1 MWLSFQ
7 KKRRDRQLDKHRDR
21 QLDKQ
26 TDNLSDKVWKAR
38 ANKQLD
44 SQIYRY
50 TNTYIV
56 KSAYTFRVN
65 EIRLGAVNNTDA
77 AFVIVYFCP
86 QRENKMCVKNR
97 PMLVLGQ
104 QQHFVV
110 LLFLEVKLYIET
122 WKQSK
127 KGQSSVLNLFFMLSY
142 IVMIYIYI
150 KVHKQFNQVLR

>member
-7 KKRRDRQLDKHRDR
+7 KKRRDRQLDKHRDRQLDKHRDRQLDKHRDR

-50 TNTYIV
+50 TNRYIV

-86 QRENKMCVKNR
+86 QRENKMCV
-97 PMLVLGQ
+97 
-104 QQHFVV
+104 
-110 LLFLEVKLYIET
+110 
-122 WKQSK
+122 
-127 KGQSSVLNLFFMLSY
+127 
-142 IVMIYIYI
+142 
-150 KVHKQFNQVLR
+150 